1 MFDCTFGSPADHGAL
16 GSLPCPV
23 EPGGCA
29 RALPI
34 AQFFHAKQELPRIL
48 ASSTVF
54 PWTLSGFSRFAS
66 AHLVQSRSRPES

>member
-48 ASSTVF
+48 ASSTPKF
-54 PWTLSGFSRFAS
+54 RSSSGVLR
-66 AHLVQSRSRPES
+66 VRRG